1 MIRHNIFSEDTQK
14 AVASASA
21 VFRSYPFFMSNYIWC
36 KELLLKRK
44 DPEHAAEAVELGIRH
59 AKMLNQDAYLLPVVY
74 IDWMLP
80 EAIEE
85 FKNQGIPELVLLESM
100 KDIEIWIKVYRRY
113 HGDKVGLNQIEWVFR
128 SITGRVLRFG
138 SLQFEEVTYEFPFLI
153 FKNRQTG
160 DFRALAC
167 TGLKVDQ
174 EGYFSGTNGR
184 NINRESETYL
194 RFLEGTVTGFSPDL
208 KLGVLNMEKAVT
220 LNLSDWVL
228 QLAPGEKAVA
238 VHIPEGAD
246 LSPDNIDSA
255 LEAAKEYYEG
265 SLLVCDSW
273 LMDPHLGF
281 ILPEKS
287 RIISFMER
295 FYKMP
300 LKADRPQILERV
312 MGFDCS
318 MEKLE
323 NYPCSTSLQI
333 SLKKYLLEGKEMFT
347 TAGFLPWK

>member
-1 MIRHNIFSEDTQK
+1 MIRHNIFSEDIQK

-59 AKMLNQDAYLLPVVY
+59 AKMLDLDAYLLPVVY

-80 EAIEE
+80 EAFEE
-85 FKNQGIPELVLLESM
+85 YKNQGIPELVFLESM

-113 HGDKVGLNQIEWVFR
+113 HGDKVGLDQIEWVFR
-128 SITGRVLRFG
+128 SISGKVRRFG

-160 DFRALAC
+160 EYKALAC
-167 TGLKVDQ
+167 PGLKVDQ
-174 EGYFSGTNGR
+174 DGYFSGTNGR
-184 NINRESETYL
+184 NYNRESETSVSVL
-194 RFLEGTVTGFSPDL
+194 NETVTGFSPDL
-208 KLGVLNMEKAVT
+208 KQGVLKMEKAVT
-220 LNLSDWVL
+220 LDLSDWEL
-228 QLAPGEKAVA
+228 KLAPGEKTAA

-246 LSPDNIDSA
+246 LSPDKIDSA
-255 LEAAKEYYEG
+255 LETAKEYYTG

-273 LMDPHLGF
+273 LLDPHLEF

-300 LKADRPQILERV
+300 LKAERPQILERV
-312 MGFDCS
+312 LGFNCS

-333 SLKKYLLEGKEMFT
+333 SLKKYLLKGKEMFT

>member
-21 VFRSYPFFMSNYIWC
+21 VFRSYPFFMNNYIWC
-36 KELLLKRK
+36 RELLLKRQ
-44 DPEHAAEAVELGIRH
+44 DPIHAAEAVELGIRH
-59 AKMLNQDAYLLPVVY
+59 AKMLNLDAHLLPVVY

-80 EAIEE
+80 EVFEE
-85 FKNQGIPELVLLESM
+85 FKHQGIPELVLLESM

-113 HGDKVGLNQIEWVFR
+113 HGNKVGLDQIEWVFR
-128 SITGRVLRFG
+128 SVSGKVRRFG

-153 FKNRQTG
+153 LKNRRTG
-160 DFRALAC
+160 EYNALAC
-167 TGLKVDQ
+167 PGLKADQ
-174 EGYFSGTNGR
+174 DGYFSGTNGR
-184 NINRESETYL
+184 HFIRESETYVSVL
-194 RFLEGTVTGFSPDL
+194 DETVTGFSPDL
-208 KLGVLNMEKAVT
+208 TQGVLNMENAVT
-220 LNLSDWVL
+220 LNMSDWEL
-228 QLAPGEKAVA
+228 LLAPGEKAVA

-246 LSPDNIDSA
+246 LSPDKIDSA
-255 LEAAKEYYEG
+255 LETAKEYYTG

-273 LMDPHLGF
+273 LLDPHLEA

-300 LKADRPQILERV
+300 LKAERPQILERV

-318 MEKLE
+318 MDNLE

-333 SLKKYLLEGKEMFT
+333 SLKKYLLGGKEMFT

>member
-1 MIRHNIFSEDTQK
+1 MIKHSIFSEDTQK

-21 VFRSYPFFMSNYIWC
+21 VFRSYPFFMNNYIWC
-36 KELLLKRK
+36 RELLLKRK
-44 DPEHAAEAVELGIRH
+44 DPEDAAEAAALGIQH
-59 AKMLNQDAYLLPVVY
+59 AKLLDLDAGLLPVVY
-74 IDWMLP
+74 LDWMMP
-80 EAIEE
+80 EVYEE
-85 FKNQGIPELVLLESM
+85 SQNQGIPERVFLDSM
-100 KDIEIWIKVYRRY
+100 KDIEIWIKVYRKY
-113 HGDKVGLNQIEWVFR
+113 HEGKVGLDQIEWVFR
-128 SITGRVLRFG
+128 SISGNVRRLG

-160 DFRALAC
+160 EYKALAC
-167 TGLKVDQ
+167 PGLKVDQ

-184 NINRESETYL
+184 GIIRESETYL
-194 RFLEGTVTGFSPDL
+194 NVQDRLVTGFSPEL
-208 KLGVLNMEKAVT
+208 KQGVLNMENPVT
-220 LNLSDWVL
+220 LSLSDWEL
-228 QLAPGEKAVA
+228 QLAPGERTVA

-246 LSPDNIDSA
+246 LSPDSIDSA
-255 LEAAKEYYEG
+255 LETAKEYYTG
-265 SLLVCDSW
+265 SLFVCDSW
-273 LMDPHLGF
+273 LLDPHLMA

-300 LKADRPQILERV
+300 IKVERPQILERV

-323 NYPCSTSLQI
+323 NYLCSTSLQI
-333 SLKKYLLEGKEMFT
+333 KLKKYLLEGKEMFT

>member
-44 DPEHAAEAVELGIRH
+44 NPEHAAEAVELGIRH
-59 AKMLNQDAYLLPVVY
+59 AEMLNLDAYLLPVVY

-85 FKNQGIPELVLLESM
+85 FKNQGIPEWVLLESM

-113 HGDKVGLNQIEWVFR
+113 HGDKVGLDQIEWVFR
-128 SITGRVLRFG
+128 SISGRVRRFG
-138 SLQFEEVTYEFPFLI
+138 SLQFEEVTYELPFLI
-153 FKNRQTG
+153 YKNRQTG
-160 DFRALAC
+160 EYKALAC
-167 TGLKVDQ
+167 PGLKVDQ
-174 EGYFSGTNGR
+174 DGYFSGTNGR
-184 NINRESETYL
+184 KFIRESETYVNVL
-194 RFLEGTVTGFSPDL
+194 KETVTGFSTDL
-208 KLGVLNMEKAVT
+208 KQGLLEMEKAVT
-220 LNLSDWVL
+220 LNLSDWEL
-228 QLAPGEKAVA
+228 KLAPGEKVVA

-246 LSPDNIDSA
+246 LSPDKIDSA
-255 LEAAKEYYEG
+255 LETAKEYYSG

-273 LMDPHLGF
+273 LLDPHLEA

-300 LKADRPQILERV
+300 LKTEQPQILERV
-312 MGFDCS
+312 MGFDCT

-323 NYPCSTSLQI
+323 NYPCSTSLQT
-333 SLKKYLLEGKEMFT
+333 SLKKYLLGGKEMFT